1 MKISNDDNI
10 SNEPIIKEEDAFHA
24 TQNKQKEKNKK
35 LNPPTKQGK
44 VSRCAICDSKM
55 HWAKN
60 CEHKRPE
67 NAKIA
72 ETSKE
77 ETDSEY
83 EVDDVNFVLITTQT
97 QKKILL
103 RKW

>member
-1 MKISNDDNI
+1 M
-10 SNEPIIKEEDAFHA
+10 
-24 TQNKQKEKNKK
+24 Q
-35 LNPPTKQGK
+35 
-44 VSRCAICDSKM
+44 ICDSKM

-67 NAKIA
+67 NANIA

-77 ETDSEY
+77 ETDSKY
-83 EVDDVNFVLITTQT
+83 EVEDVNFVLITTQT
-97 QKKILL
+97 QKRILL

>member
-1 MKISNDDNI
+1 
-10 SNEPIIKEEDAFHA
+10 
-24 TQNKQKEKNKK
+24 
-35 LNPPTKQGK
+35 
-44 VSRCAICDSKM
+44 M

-77 ETDSEY
+77 ETGSEY

>member
-1 MKISNDDNI
+1 
-10 SNEPIIKEEDAFHA
+10 
-24 TQNKQKEKNKK
+24 
-35 LNPPTKQGK
+35 
-44 VSRCAICDSKM
+44 M

-67 NAKIA
+67 NANIA

-77 ETDSEY
+77 ETDSKY
-83 EVDDVNFVLITTQT
+83 EVEDVNFVLITTQT
-97 QKKILL
+97 QKRILL

>member
-10 SNEPIIKEEDAFHA
+10 SNEPIIKEDAFYGA
-24 TQNKQKEKNKK
+24 QKKYKEKNKK

-55 HWAKN
+55 HCAKN

-67 NAKIA
+67 NANIA

-83 EVDDVNFVLITTQT
+83 EVEDVNFVLITTQT
-97 QKKILL
+97 QKRILL